1 MDEMNDDE
9 LLAALGVE
17 IETKIASARTPQEER
32 IIAGFR
38 DIERFYERHGR
49 KPLHGEECD
58 IFERLYAARLDRLRS
73 LADCRALLAS
83 FDKHN
88 LLDIIAAD
96 AISKADDLDD
106 EALLAE
112 LGVGQV
118 DADDIT
124 NLKHVRSHEK
134 IRAAE
139 EIANRTRCVDFDVF
153 KPLFDGVRR
162 DMETSIR
169 EARRFG
175 EDASIKKGDWFIL
188 GGQMVYVADIGDEF
202 RTEYDRPDRRLRVI
216 YDNGTESDVLLR
228 SLQRSL
234 YKDEAGR
241 RITSPTIG
249 PLFGSSVEEG
259 DEESGTIYVLRSLSD
274 HPFVVAHRDIIHKIG
289 VTSGSVKVRVAA
301 AMNDPTYLLAEVEL
315 VASYR
320 LYGINRTALEGILHK
335 IFDLGRLDLVIE
347 DRFGKPVKPRE
358 WFLVPLL
365 VIDEAVKRIK
375 DGSITEYGYDPN
387 VAKLVRVRT

>member
-1 MDEMNDDE
+1 
-9 LLAALGVE
+9 
-17 IETKIASARTPQEER
+17 
-32 IIAGFR
+32 
-38 DIERFYERHGR
+38 
-49 KPLHGEECD
+49 
-58 IFERLYAARLDRLRS
+58 
-73 LADCRALLAS
+73 
-83 FDKHN
+83 
-88 LLDIIAAD
+88 
-96 AISKADDLDD
+96 
-106 EALLAE
+106 
-112 LGVGQV
+112 
-118 DADDIT
+118 
-124 NLKHVRSHEK
+124 
-134 IRAAE
+134 
-139 EIANRTRCVDFDVF
+139 
-153 KPLFDGVRR
+153 
-162 DMETSIR
+162 METSIR